1 MLCFPYSTF
10 YFQFTLLIFTSK
22 TGYDL
27 MRETEIANLN
37 REFSET
43 VYSNLWISL
52 SSVFFSQ
59 TVDLGSVSRV
69 LCEEWKFSTEYA
81 RRINHSKKDLITS
94 SSCLLLKLPH
104 CFALLITLQLMNFLC
119 VKNIRFRSQRQVM
132 ITKESFHSGSK
143 VISIEAFGRLQL
155 SARQQHFQ

>member
-104 CFALLITLQLMNFLC
+104 CFVNYITINEFSLC
-119 VKNIRFRSQRQVM
+119 QEYQIQ
-132 ITKESFHSGSK
+132 ITATGHDYQGK
-143 VISIEAFGRLQL
+143 L
-155 SARQQHFQ
+155 SLGE